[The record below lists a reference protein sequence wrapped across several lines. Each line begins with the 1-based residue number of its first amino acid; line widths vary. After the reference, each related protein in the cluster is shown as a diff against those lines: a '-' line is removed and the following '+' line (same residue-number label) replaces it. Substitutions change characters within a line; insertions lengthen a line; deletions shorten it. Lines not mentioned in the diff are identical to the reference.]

1 MKKIFVN
8 HTNHPSERWSEE
20 QISAAQVYGEILDI
34 PFPAVDAEATPAQVA
49 ALVEENLEK
58 ILALKPAAV
67 LCQGEFNYTFVLVER
82 LKSFGV
88 KVVAA
93 TSERATVDEI
103 LPDGSTRQVSTFRFV
118 QFREY

>member
-1 MKKIFVN
+1 MKKNFVN
-8 HTNHPSERWSEE
+8 HTNHPSERWSAE
-20 QISAAQVYGEILDI
+20 QRTAAQVYGEILDI
-34 PFPAVDAEATPAQVA
+34 PFPAVDAEATPAQVV
-49 ALVEENLEK
+49 ALAEENLEK

-67 LCQGEFNYTFVLVER
+67 LCQGEFNYTFALVER
-82 LKSFGV
+82 LKNFGV
-88 KVVAA
+88 TTLAA

>member
-49 ALVEENLEK
+49 AQVEENLEK

>member
-8 HTNHPSERWSEE
+8 HTNHPSERWSAE
-20 QISAAQVYGEILDI
+20 QRTAAQVYGELKDM
-34 PFPAVDAEATPAQVA
+34 PFPAVDAEATPAQVV
-49 ALVEENLEK
+49 ALAEENLEK

-67 LCQGEFNYTFVLVER
+67 LCQGEFNYTFALVER
-82 LKSFGV
+82 LKTLDV

-93 TSERATVDEI
+93 TSKREAAEEI

>member
-1 MKKIFVN
+1 MFVN
-8 HTNHPSERWSEE
+8 HTNHPSERWSAE

>member
-8 HTNHPSERWSEE
+8 HTNHPSERWSAE

>member
-8 HTNHPSERWSEE
+8 HTNHPSERWSAE

-67 LCQGEFNYTFVLVER
+67 LCQGELNYTFVLVER

-103 LPDGSTRQVSTFRFV
+103 LPDGSTRKVSTFRFV